1 MIQTSGIFT
10 GGGEGG
16 KYKPY
21 LTFRSPYTFTLS
33 VATPGWDGTLE
44 YSVDTETWTTWD
56 GNQITAVLAS
66 TGDDSGYYTLYLRGT
81 GNTVMTG
88 TTSATPAGFTL
99 SGASIQCIG
108 NIETL
113 LDYQTVEVGEHPAMG
128 GACFAKLFD
137 SCPIVSAPELPALT
151 LTQNCYR
158 TMFRATNLVVAPE
171 LPATILAEQCYYGMF
186 LNCSSLVYAPKLQK
200 AELAEY
206 CYQMMFRSCTSL
218 IGLPLL
224 RSTDVQAGG
233 VGYFRSMFQACE
245 KLKLSDVQT
254 EEYTRPYRIPA
265 SGEGGFPA
273 FDLASMFTGTG
284 GTFAGTPTTD
294 TTYYVSNTNIVV

>member
-21 LTFRSPYTFTLS
+21 LTFRSAYPFTLS

-44 YSVDTETWTTWD
+44 YSVDTETWAAFD
-56 GNQITAVLAS
+56 GSQVTAALAS
-66 TGDDSGYYTLYLRGT
+66 AGNDAGYYALYLRGT

-88 TTSATPAGFTL
+88 TTSSLPTGFTL
-99 SGASIQCIG
+99 SGSSIQCLG

-113 LDYQTVEVGEHPAMG
+113 LDYQTVEAGEHPTMG

-158 TMFRATNLVVAPE
+158 VMFRASDLVAAPE
-171 LPATILAEQCYYGMF
+171 LPATTLAGQCYYGMF
-186 LNCSSLVYAPKLQK
+186 MACESLVYAPKLQK

-206 CYQMMFRSCTSL
+206 CYQLMFQGCPSL
-218 IGLPLL
+218 ISLPLL
-224 RSTDVQAGG
+224 RSTDAQAGG
-233 VGYFRSMFQACE
+233 VGYFRTMFRSCE

-254 EEYTRPYRIPA
+254 EEYTQPYRIPA

-284 GTFAGTPTTD
+284 GTFADTPTTD